1 MRCRPTH
8 SRKTLAAACG
18 EQRRQQM
25 TIVVLGD
32 RLMDET
38 DAALIEHLAIFVL
51 GIDDYKSLLVITEM
65 TFDQRQGAFA
75 DRTKADQY
83 DGPVDTGMH
92 WPFRHRQRLQGRQ
105 VISWLRQTE
114 QTPGNTTRR
123 QRHSD
128 RNYAAEAARHVC
140 GIRLLG
146 ARSRPRAPVSDPGT
160 SSRASSRSRSNGP
173 GMRRAAVFSV
183 EKPKRL

>member
-1 MRCRPTH
+1 
-8 SRKTLAAACG
+8 
-18 EQRRQQM
+18 M

-51 GIDDYKSLLVITEM
+51 GIDDHKSLLVITEM

-105 VISWLRQTE
+105 VMSKRNRRRAIL
-114 QTPGNTTRR
+114 PGVNE
-123 QRHSD
+123 HLD
-128 RNYAAEAARHVC
+128 GNKAAKAAGPFVATAW
-140 GIRLLG
+140 LG
-146 ARSRPRAPVSDPGT
+146 AGAG
-160 SSRASSRSRSNGP
+160 
-173 GMRRAAVFSV
+173 RRGH
-183 EKPKRL
+183 